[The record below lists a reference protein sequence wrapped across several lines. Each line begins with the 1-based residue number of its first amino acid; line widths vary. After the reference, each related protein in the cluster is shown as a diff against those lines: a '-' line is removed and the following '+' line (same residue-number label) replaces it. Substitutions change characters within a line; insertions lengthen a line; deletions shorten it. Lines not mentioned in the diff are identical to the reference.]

1 MAKRWAR
8 RKSALDWSR
17 CAPGLET
24 AISSDSPLFY
34 GQYQYP
40 RGRDEGC
47 ATLSQIRP
55 SAT

>member
-55 SAT
+55 MAN